1 MSCHNC
7 NQDDVDKIICQ
18 LEQYLQEGWSIQ
30 LALKKACGS
39 VYNKMSLYV
48 RRDPRYLNLLNQYAS
63 KKDKNLFYAANEK
76 GELYQVRTASYPHT
90 KKI

>member
-1 MSCHNC
+1 MIELTPLGEPTVEEIVSS
-7 NQDDVDKIICQ
+7 
-18 LEQYLQEGWSIQ
+18 LEVYLNEGWSIQ

-48 RRDPRYLNLLNQYAS
+48 RRHPRYLNQYAS
-63 KKDKNLFYAANEK
+63 KKDKNLLYAINAK
-76 GELYQVRTASYPHT
+76 GEVYQVRTTSYPHQ